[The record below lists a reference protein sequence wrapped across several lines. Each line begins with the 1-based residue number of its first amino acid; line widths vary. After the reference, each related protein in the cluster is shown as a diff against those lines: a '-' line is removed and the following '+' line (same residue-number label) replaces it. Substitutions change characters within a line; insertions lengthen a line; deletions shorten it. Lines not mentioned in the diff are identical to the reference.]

1 MAVFQRKKG
10 IKNSK
15 QANEREA
22 ESSNSSRLVIIESH
36 AEVSIGKVRK
46 QNEDTIFAM
55 HTRSLSYEL
64 QVSYGLFVV
73 ADGMGGHDNGEVAS
87 STAVAAVVKVI
98 QEQLFARI
106 QHSSS
111 LPTTQEVEDALKS
124 AAQSAQEA
132 VLSVVPGG
140 GTTLSA
146 ALVINNMLHF
156 AHVGDSRIYLYS
168 PQEGLKTLTKDHT
181 VVRRL
186 VDLGQ
191 ISADEASSNP
201 LRNQLFRAV
210 GQGEGFKVDLGL
222 RELRDPCTLL
232 LCSDGLWGLLSEET
246 LLKTLEKG
254 QSAQVS
260 AQSLLNAANKAGGS
274 DNISVIIVKIS

>member
-254 QSAQVS
+254 QSAQTCT
-260 AQSLLNAANKAGGS
+260 QSLVNAANKAGGS